1 MGSRRMG
8 KLCQTQN
15 PVGRVFRSQAIRMLT
30 GSKKE
35 SAHLLV
41 DY

>member
-1 MGSRRMG
+1 MG
-8 KLCQTQN
+8 KLCQTES
-15 PVGRVFRSQAIRMLT
+15 PVVRVVRNRAIRMLT